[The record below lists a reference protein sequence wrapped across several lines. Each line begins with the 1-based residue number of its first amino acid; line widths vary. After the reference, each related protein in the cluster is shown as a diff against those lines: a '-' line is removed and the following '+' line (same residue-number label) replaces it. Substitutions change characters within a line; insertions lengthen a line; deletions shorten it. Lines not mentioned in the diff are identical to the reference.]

1 MWNGS
6 FLSFTVLSLG
16 RSTPNLPCVTCIF
29 GLGGWTLFLW
39 HSGSVLWAQLPCSM
53 WGLSSWARDQT
64 HIPCITRQILNH
76 WITREVPAVFKILEI
91 KPGGPVVPKGGNK
104 GSPNDQLSSLCLKNV
119 QAMEH
124 GGRSQ
129 AEPGGVLCWR
139 DRAGSL
145 GTPPWQSSQYRVL
158 GSRELQAELGKSAE
172 VSASIRQNMRVRTWP
187 GADGRTA
194 PGTHAWPG
202 RVVPTSWAGELRKS
216 WLRFCLSGGDSLAW
230 D

>member
-1 MWNGS
+1 
-6 FLSFTVLSLG
+6 
-16 RSTPNLPCVTCIF
+16 
-29 GLGGWTLFLW
+29 
-39 HSGSVLWAQLPCSM
+39 M

-129 AEPGGVLCWR
+129 AEPGGVLC
-139 DRAGSL
+139 
-145 GTPPWQSSQYRVL
+145 
-158 GSRELQAELGKSAE
+158 
-172 VSASIRQNMRVRTWP
+172 
-187 GADGRTA
+187 
-194 PGTHAWPG
+194 
-202 RVVPTSWAGELRKS
+202 
-216 WLRFCLSGGDSLAW
+216 
-230 D
+230 